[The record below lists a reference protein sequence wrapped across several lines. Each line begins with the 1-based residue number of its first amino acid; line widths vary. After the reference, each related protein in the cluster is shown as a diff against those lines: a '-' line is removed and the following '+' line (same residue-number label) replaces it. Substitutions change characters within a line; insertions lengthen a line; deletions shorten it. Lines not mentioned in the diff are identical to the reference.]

1 MTGTISFGGVGSG
14 LDTESIVSGL
24 VTASQG
30 PLNTLKQKQT
40 DTTAANTSLSA
51 IGTLLSK
58 LQTALE
64 AVDETREVGSYAAT
78 SSSTAITASANGSA
92 LPGSYQIS
100 VGSLASEQRT
110 YSDPQTSSTTALA
123 LSGQL
128 GISVGGATATNIDI
142 ASGDTLEDI
151 ASKIN
156 GSGLRVSASV
166 INDGSQYRLQVRG
179 LDTGGANTI
188 SFSGTTLGLDKTA
201 NTRQAATDS
210 QVMIDGF
217 NINRPTNQVQGAIPG
232 VTLNLTSTTPTNSP
246 ATVQVASDPNGL
258 KNKLNSIV
266 TAYNAVIDSVHSA
279 AGFGT
284 AQATVS
290 ALAGDSMLRSLTNRM
305 SDAVG
310 TLVGTGQYNTLG
322 TIGVSLDTSG
332 HMALDEDKLATALQ
346 ADPNAVAN
354 VIAGPNNGDGAVD
367 ILRDVVKSFD
377 QSGTGLLA
385 ARETSLTTS
394 VKDLGDRIDT
404 EQQRLDDYATQLR
417 AQFTALDST
426 MSTTNQNMSY
436 LTSFFG
442 TSSKA

>member
-30 PLNTLKQKQT
+30 PLNALKQQQT
-40 DTTAANTSLSA
+40 DKTSANTSLSA
-51 IGTLLSK
+51 IGTLLGK

-78 SSSTAITASANGSA
+78 SSSSAIVASANGSA

-100 VGSLASEQRT
+100 VGSLASEQRS
-110 YSDPQTSSTTALA
+110 YSDAQASSNTALG
-123 LSGQL
+123 LTGQL
-128 GISVGGATATNIDI
+128 GISVGGQSNNIDI

-156 GSGLRVSASV
+156 SSGLRVSASV

-179 LDTGGANTI
+179 LDTGAANAVT
-188 SFSGTTLGLDKTA
+188 FSGTTLGLDQAA
-201 NTRQAATDS
+201 NTRQAATDA
-210 QVMIDGF
+210 QITVDGF
-217 NINRPTNQVQGAIPG
+217 TINRPTNQVQGAIPG
-232 VTLNLTSTTPTNSP
+232 VTLNLTSTTTSPT
-246 ATVQVASDPNGL
+246 TVQVASNPQGL
-258 KNKLNSIV
+258 KDKLNSVV
-266 TAYNAVIDSVHSA
+266 TAYNAVIDAVHSA

-290 ALAGDSMLRSLTNRM
+290 ALAGDSMLRSLTDRM
-305 SDAVG
+305 SDA
-310 TLVGTGQYNTLG
+310 TRTMVGTGTYNTLSA
-322 TIGVSLDTSG
+322 IGVSLDADG
-332 HMALDEDKLATALQ
+332 HMSLDESKLDDALQ
-346 ADPNAVAN
+346 ADPNAVAS

-367 ILRDVVKSFD
+367 VLRDVVKAFD

-385 ARETSLTTS
+385 TRETSMTNDL
-394 VKDLGDRIDT
+394 KDLGDRIDT
-404 EQQRLDDYATQLR
+404 EQSRLDDYATQLR
-417 AQFTALDST
+417 AQFTALDTT
-426 MSTTNQNMSY
+426 MSGTNQDMSY

-442 TSSKA
+442 SSKA

>member
-1 MTGTISFGGVGSG
+1 MAGTITFGGVGSG
-14 LDTESIVSGL
+14 LDTESIVKGL

-30 PLNTLKQKQT
+30 PLNALKQKQT
-40 DTTAANTSLSA
+40 DATAANTSLSA
-51 IGTLLSK
+51 IGTLLGK

-64 AVDETREVGSYAAT
+64 AVDETREVGSYTAT
-78 SSSTAITASANGSA
+78 SSSNAVAVSANGSA

-110 YSDPQTSSTTALA
+110 YSDPQNSSSSALG

-128 GISVGGATATNIDI
+128 GISVGGAGSTTISL

-179 LDTGGANTI
+179 LDTGAANAI
-188 SFSGTTLGLDKTA
+188 SFSGTALGLDQAA

-210 QVMIDGF
+210 HVMIDGF
-217 NINRPTNQVQGAIPG
+217 TINRPTNQVIGAIPG
-232 VTLNLTSTTPTNSP
+232 VTLNLTQTTATNSP
-246 ATVQVASDPNGL
+246 VTVQVASDPNGL
-258 KNKLNSIV
+258 KNKLNAII
-266 TAYNAVIDSVHSA
+266 TAYNGVIDAVHSA

-284 AQATVS
+284 AKASVK

-310 TLVGTGQYNTLG
+310 SLVGNGRYNTLG
-322 TIGVSLDTSG
+322 TIGVSLDSSG
-332 HMALDEDKLATALQ
+332 HMSLDEDKLGAALQ

-354 VIAGPNNGDGAVD
+354 VIAGPSNGNGAVD
-367 ILRDVVKSFD
+367 VMRDVVKSFA
-377 QSGTGLLA
+377 QSGTGIFA
-385 ARETSLTTS
+385 SRETSLTS
-394 VKDLGDRIDT
+394 SAKDLGARIDT
-404 EQQRLDDYATQLR
+404 EQARLDDYAAQLR

-426 MSTTNQNMSY
+426 MSSTNQSMSY

-442 TSSKA
+442 KSG

>member
-1 MTGTISFGGVGSG
+1 MTGTITFGGVGSG

-30 PLNTLKQKQT
+30 PLNALKQKQT
-40 DTTAANTSLSA
+40 DATSANTSLSA
-51 IGTLLSK
+51 IGTLLGK

-78 SSSTAITASANGSA
+78 SSSTAVAVSANGSA

-110 YSDPQTSSTTALA
+110 YSDAQSSSTTALGI
-123 LSGQL
+123 SGQL
-128 GISVGGATATNIDI
+128 GISLGGATATTLTI
-142 ASGDTLEDI
+142 AAGDTLEDI

-179 LDTGGANTI
+179 LDTGAANTI
-188 SFSGTTLGLDKTA
+188 AFSGTTLGLDKA
-201 NTRQAATDS
+201 DNTRQAATDS
-210 QVMIDGF
+210 QVTIDGF
-217 NINRPTNQVQGAIPG
+217 TINRPTNQVTGAIPG
-232 VTLNLTSTTPTNSP
+232 VTLNLTQTTATDSP
-246 ATVQVASDPNGL
+246 VTVQVASDPAGL
-258 KNKLNSIV
+258 KNRLNAIV
-266 TAYNAVIDSVHSA
+266 TAYNGVIDAVHSA

-284 AQATVS
+284 AKASVT

-310 TLVGTGQYNTLG
+310 TMVGTGRYNTLG
-322 TIGVSLDTSG
+322 TLGLSLDASG
-332 HMALDEDKLATALQ
+332 HMSLDEDKLSTALQ

-354 VIAGPNNGDGAVD
+354 VIAGPTDGSGAVD
-367 ILRDVVKSFD
+367 VLRDVVKAFA
-377 QSGTGLLA
+377 QSGTGILA
-385 ARETSLTTS
+385 SRENSLTS
-394 VKDLGDRIDT
+394 SAKDLGDRIDT
-404 EQQRLDDYATQLR
+404 EQARLDDYAAQLR

-426 MSTTNQNMSY
+426 MSSTNQSMSY

-442 TSSKA
+442 SLG